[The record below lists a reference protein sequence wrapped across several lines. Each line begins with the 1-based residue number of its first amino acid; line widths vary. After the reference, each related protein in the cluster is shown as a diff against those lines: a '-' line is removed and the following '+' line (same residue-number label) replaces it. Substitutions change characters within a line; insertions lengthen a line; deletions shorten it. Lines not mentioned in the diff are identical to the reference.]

1 MSLIHALYP
10 VLRPLLFKLD
20 AETAHEWTVKMMRFG
35 NALGLLKAGVRNPAS
50 PIEVLGLRFPNH
62 LGLAAGMDKSA
73 SAVDA
78 WLACGFGFVE
88 VGTLTPRP
96 QPGNPTPRL
105 FRLIEKQAI
114 INRMGFNNP
123 GIEAAVRRLEKR
135 DGSGIVG
142 VNIGK
147 NFDTPNENAVDDY
160 VKCLRAAYAVADYI
174 AVNIS
179 SPNTKGLRDLQ
190 AEEPIRQLTARLKS
204 EQASL
209 ATLHG
214 KKVPLLVKIAPDL
227 TEEQIDS
234 LVRVFTEVA
243 LDGVIATNT
252 TISRDEVAG
261 HRLAKEVG
269 GLSGTPVRARAM
281 QVIEVLRA
289 ALPPAMPIIGVGGIL
304 RGEDAL
310 EKLHVGASLVQVY
323 TGLIYRGP
331 ALIKEAVE
339 ACAEASPA
347 RGALES
353 AAL

>member
-1 MSLIHALYP
+1 
-10 VLRPLLFKLD
+10 
-20 AETAHEWTVKMMRFG
+20 MRLG
-35 NALGLLKAGVRNPAS
+35 HSLGLLES
-50 PIEVLGLRFPNH
+50 PIHNPSSPVEVLGLKFPNH
-62 LGLAAGMDKSA
+62 VGLAAGMDKSA

-105 FRLIEKQAI
+105 FRLIEHKAI

-123 GIEAAVRRLEKR
+123 GIDAAMERLEKR
-135 DGSGIVG
+135 SGGGIVG

-160 VKCLRAAYAVADYI
+160 LICLRRAYAVADYI

-190 AEEPIRQLTARLKS
+190 AEEPIRKLVSTLKN
-204 EQASL
+204 EQSNL
-209 ATLHG
+209 ATQHG

-234 LVRVFTEVA
+234 LVRVFAEQS

-261 HRLAKEVG
+261 HPLAGETG
-269 GLSGTPVRARAM
+269 GLSGTPVRARST
-281 QVIEVLRA
+281 QVIEVLREK
-289 ALPPAMPIIGVGGIL
+289 LPATMPIIGVGGIMN
-304 RGEDAL
+304 GDDAL
-310 EKLHVGASLVQVY
+310 EKLNVGASLVQVY
-323 TGLIYRGP
+323 TGLVYRGP
-331 ALIKEAVE
+331 ALIAEAVE
-339 ACAEASPA
+339 SCRNGPHKH
-347 RGALES
+347 
-353 AAL
+353 